1 MSIDWQARSI
11 VNQAIRTASDSH
23 VTLLMEKSLGWD
35 LGLNEMQIA
44 RVLETIEHE
53 TDCDIIEFEEPLD
66 VTVGE
71 LYKITKE
78 ELN

>member
-1 MSIDWQARSI
+1 MSIDWKARSI
-11 VNQAIRTASDSH
+11 VNQAIRTVSDSLQ
-23 VTLLMEKSLGWD
+23 TLLMDKSLGYD

-53 TDCDIIEFEEPLD
+53 TDCDIIELEEPLD
-66 VTVGE
+66 ITVGE

-78 ELN
+78 NLD